1 MANAKGKFKSV
12 DAYIASFPE
21 ATREQLETLRQTI
34 KQEAPSAAEAI
45 KYGMPTFVL
54 HGNLVYFAAWK
65 KHIGFYP
72 ITAAMEEA
80 LDELSEYNTSGKG
93 TIQFPLDK
101 PLPLALIRKIV
112 AFRVE
117 EHLESEARRNPPT
130 P

>member
-1 MANAKGKFKSV
+1 MASSKGKFKSV

-21 ATREQLETLRQTI
+21 TTREQLETLRHTI
-34 KQEAPSAAEAI
+34 KQEAPSAVEEI

-80 LDELSEYNTSGKG
+80 LDELSDYNTSGKG

-101 PLPLALIRKIV
+101 PLPLGLIRKIV
-112 AFRVE
+112 AFRVS
-117 EHLESEARRNPPT
+117 EHLESEARRNSPT